1 MNFLI
6 DLIIKTSVDTIYL
19 TGMIILVGFILG
31 YMRDHSMRNFQRSFG
46 WKTVAVTAIIGVPI
60 HEMSHAI
67 FCLIFGHKI
76 TKIVLIQKR
85 DENGVLGYVSHA
97 YNPNSIYQQAGN
109 FFIGI
114 APIFGGISVIIA
126 LMHIIIPR
134 TYNEFINISLNNLNI
149 TKISQGSI
157 EAIINSYIDLIK
169 TIFSINN
176 FGNPYFI
183 IFLFLAIC
191 ISSHISLSSA
201 DIKGA
206 SKGLIIIFLL
216 ILVINGL
223 GFSRFFMAESIL
235 KYNIILIGFLIV
247 SLIFSSITYL
257 VSLLLLT
264 IKN

>member
-1 MNFLI
+1 MNFLLN
-6 DLIIKTSVDTIYL
+6 LIIRTTVLTIYL

-31 YMRDHSMRNFQRSFG
+31 LLRDQSMRNFQRSFG
-46 WKTVAVTAIIGVPI
+46 WKAVAITAIIGVPI

-67 FCLIFGHKI
+67 FCLVFGHKI
-76 TKIVLIQKR
+76 KKIVLLQKR
-85 DENGVLGYVSHA
+85 DENGVLGFVSHG
-97 YNPNSIYQQAGN
+97 YNPNSVYQQAGN

-126 LMHIIIPR
+126 LMHIIIPK

-149 TKISQGSI
+149 TQISKGSAQLI
-157 EAIINSYIDLIK
+157 LNSYMDLIK
-169 TIFSINN
+169 TIFSLNN
-176 FGNPYFI
+176 FASPYFI
-183 IFLFLAIC
+183 LFLFLAIC

-216 ILVINGL
+216 ILGINVL
-223 GFSRFFMAESIL
+223 GFSRFFLAENIL
-235 KYNIILIGFLIV
+235 KYNIVLIGFLIV
-247 SLIFSSITYL
+247 SLIFSSITYII
-257 VSLLLLT
+257 SLILSV

>member
-1 MNFLI
+1 MNFL
-6 DLIIKTSVDTIYL
+6 LNTVIKTIIDTLYL

-31 YMRDHSMRNFQRSFG
+31 FLRDHSMENFQRSFG
-46 WKTVAVTAIIGVPI
+46 WKAVAITAIIGVPI

-67 FCLIFGHKI
+67 FSVLFGHKI
-76 TKIVLIQKR
+76 KKVVLLQKR

-97 YNPNSIYQQAGN
+97 YNPNSLYQQAGN

-126 LMHIIIPR
+126 LMRVMIPK
-134 TYNEFINISLNNLNI
+134 TYNKFINISLNNLNI
-149 TKISQGSI
+149 TNINQESIKII
-157 EAIINSYIDLIK
+157 LNSYIDLIK
-169 TIFSINN
+169 TIFSMNN
-176 FGNPYFI
+176 FANPYFI
-183 IFLFLAIC
+183 LFLFLAIC

-216 ILVINGL
+216 ILVVNVL
-223 GFSRFFMAESIL
+223 GFSRFFIAESIL
-235 KYNIILIGFLIV
+235 KYNIVLIGFLIV

-257 VSLLLLT
+257 VSLLIST
-264 IKN
+264 IKH

>member
-1 MNFLI
+1 M
-6 DLIIKTSVDTIYL
+6 IKTTVDTMYL

-31 YMRDHSMRNFQRSFG
+31 FFRDNSMRNFQRSFG
-46 WKTVAVTAIIGVPI
+46 WKAVAITAIIGVPI

-67 FCLIFGHKI
+67 FCLVFGHKI
-76 TKIVLIQKR
+76 KKIVLLQKR

-97 YNPNSIYQQAGN
+97 YNPNSVYQQAGN

-126 LMHIIIPR
+126 IMHIMIPG

-149 TKISQGSI
+149 TQISQGSVQLI
-157 EAIINSYIDLIK
+157 LNSYIDLIK
-169 TIFSINN
+169 IIFSMNN

-183 IFLFLAIC
+183 LFLFLAIC

-216 ILVINGL
+216 ILGINVL
-223 GFSRFFMAESIL
+223 GFSRFFLAENIL
-235 KYNIILIGFLIV
+235 KYNIMLVGFLIV
-247 SLIFSSITYL
+247 SLIFSIITYIISMVL
-257 VSLLLLT
+257 AI
-264 IKN
+264 IKK

>member
-1 MNFLI
+1 MDFLVNT
-6 DLIIKTSVDTIYL
+6 IIKTIIDTLYL

-31 YMRDHSMRNFQRSFG
+31 FLRGHSMGNFQRSFG
-46 WKTVAVTAIIGVPI
+46 FKAVAITGVIGVPI

-67 FCLIFGHKI
+67 FCVLFGHKI
-76 TKIVLIQKR
+76 KKVVLLQRR

-97 YNPNSIYQQAGN
+97 YNPNSVYQQAGN

-126 LMHIIIPR
+126 LMHIIIPK
-134 TYNEFINISLNNLNI
+134 TYNEFINISLNNINI
-149 TKISQGSI
+149 TSISPETI
-157 EAIINSYIDLIK
+157 KVILNSYIDLIK
-169 TIFSINN
+169 TIFSMNN
-176 FGNPYFI
+176 LANPYFI
-183 IFLFLAIC
+183 LFLFLAIC

-216 ILVINGL
+216 ILVVNVF
-223 GFSRFFMAESIL
+223 GFSRFFVAESIL
-235 KYNIILIGFLIV
+235 KYNIVLIGFLIV
-247 SLIFSSITYL
+247 SLIFSSITYI
-257 VSLLLLT
+257 VSLLLSI